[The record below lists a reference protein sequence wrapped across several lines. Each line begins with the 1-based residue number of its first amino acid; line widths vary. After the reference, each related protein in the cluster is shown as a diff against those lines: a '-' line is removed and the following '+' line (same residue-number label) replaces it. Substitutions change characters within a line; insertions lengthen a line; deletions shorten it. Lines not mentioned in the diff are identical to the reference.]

1 MIEVTHKNYVAT
13 VYLNDAPFNGIGEA
27 LVEAA
32 TIALNKL
39 LLDDDT
45 RAIILTGKGKFFS
58 AGGNLKTFMAQ
69 DEPGAYIDN
78 AIRDVFNP
86 FGLFL
91 HNLSKPLICAVNGP
105 AIGAG
110 VGLALT
116 ADITVAAKS
125 AYFALPFV
133 PKLGVVPDLGASWQ
147 VTRRLNYTQSL
158 ALTLTGES
166 LSAEAAESAGMIWR
180 CTEDDELANYAQ
192 ELAEKLASNSPAA
205 IRRARQMIRA
215 ATENNYQEQ
224 LELERKL
231 QAESFAG
238 PAFQEG
244 LRAFTERRPADFI
257 THGED

>member
-1 MIEVTHKNYVAT
+1 MIEVTHKNHVAT

-27 LVEAA
+27 IVEAA
-32 TIALNKL
+32 TNAITALL
-39 LLDDDT
+39 EDDNT
-45 RAIILTGKGKFFS
+45 RVIVLTGKGKFFS
-58 AGGNLKTFMAQ
+58 AGGNLKTFMDQA
-69 DEPGAYIDN
+69 DPGAYIDQ

-91 HNLSKPLICAVNGP
+91 RNLAKPLICAVNGP
-105 AIGAG
+105 AVGAG

-147 VTRRLNYTQSL
+147 VTRSLNYSQAL

-166 LSAEAAESAGMIWR
+166 LSAEAAEAAGMIWR
-180 CTEDDELANYAQ
+180 CTEDDELADYAQ

-205 IRRARQMIRA
+205 IRRGREMIRA
-215 ATENNYQEQ
+215 ATENSYQEQ

-238 PAFQEG
+238 SAFQEG
-244 LRAFTERRPADFI
+244 LRAFAEKRPADFI